1 MKAEVDAVLDG
12 MPGMP
17 FAAGARGFAEASRGF
32 AFSLAYEHMQMH
44 KADELHTAYMV
55 CHA

>member
-1 MKAEVDAVLDG
+1 MDAVLDG